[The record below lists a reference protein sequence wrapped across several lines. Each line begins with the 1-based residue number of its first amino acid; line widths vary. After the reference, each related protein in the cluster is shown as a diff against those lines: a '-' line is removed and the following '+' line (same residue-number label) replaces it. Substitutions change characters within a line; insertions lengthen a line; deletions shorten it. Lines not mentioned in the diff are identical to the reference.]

1 MEEDIFSTSLELR
14 NELNSNGRG
23 QGQGRSLHTRMSGVF
38 FHRGIS
44 RLRSEELLLQEG
56 GDGSFL
62 VRDSESVVG
71 AYVLCLLFQNRVHQ
85 YRILPDKDG
94 RISVQS
100 EGDMQPPSYNDLPSL
115 ITSYISK
122 GEKNG
127 LVCALKKPISP
138 EGAEVPEGDSEDD
151 DFDDPKH
158 TPDSDER
165 NASKPFKFGF
175 LSNFSRLDLSSCDG
189 EFVDA
194 MKAYVDEGLEKDA
207 KNFGA
212 EGGRY
217 PMPEFQKL
225 LATAGKGLQ
234 RELDV
239 FLLKLSMCHDMLCQE
254 EDDRRR
260 TVTSNPMDRLGSYI
274 DYLASKLETCRAQV
288 IALEK
293 KAQEVVKDNTENPP
307 DEYNY
312 PDVTDAV
319 SLRVPHQFVP
329 LALRRHSSI
338 SIPLSTFEVKV
349 LKYGKANYKLK
360 LTVDIHQGRFFA
372 VKPSK
377 EQLDASNTFPHD
389 KIAQLVKNTTDNSR
403 LHVIFSN
410 KKKYTYQF
418 ASVLERENFCLQ
430 IRQMKSLHSQEQDVD
445 NVSIFIGTWNM
456 GKSAPVESLKFWLK
470 CNGEGKNKD
479 RTLSRLPH
487 DIYVIGTQ
495 ESGMTEKDW
504 INTLKAALK
513 AALNLDVDLLE
524 SCSLWGLRTLV
535 FINPKHRNKISHIQ
549 KSSVRTG
556 IANALGNKGAVAI
569 SFMLSGTSFCFI
581 NAHLASG
588 DERLDRRNANFRDIL
603 KNLSMGPKNLEH
615 YDITH
620 KFHHVFFFGDLNY
633 RVTGN
638 IDQILTKLEKREF
651 MPLLEQDQLKRCQFE
666 KKAFFGFS
674 ESEVTFMPTYRLE
687 RQTPGYKYDWKKIKT
702 TMERI
707 NIPSWCDRILWHSFP
722 GTFIENTAY
731 GSADNLL
738 NSDHRPVFGSF
749 TVGIAS
755 PFIQNRASLQD
766 NLNVKFIFK
775 NIEAQIKTSTKQSYF
790 LEFSSACL
798 PDIICCE
805 SNRRFGDSQKPG
817 FTNNPVWTAEQL
829 PQLRPLFGDVDYLED
844 QHILIAVKGAGDDH
858 ESYGECVISLKDM
871 FTGEPC
877 YFEAT
882 MTHFGEETGK
892 LKGEWYISTGAAS
905 GGMVS
910 RASRKTY
917 EIVALDTEY
926 HDPEEFLSLT
936 PPCDIVNAGGTAPT
950 SGGLLMSPSTT
961 FTVHPAEDENIS
973 IPTHYVNHNVMRRA
987 PSDPVPDT
995 PLESTIDP
1003 PPLPTKRAKPIMGQF
1018 GIQGPPTA
1026 AKPTDTSRSSD
1037 GVLSGETASGAEF
1050 GNLRTKSNGT
1060 TVQGATGGSPLTA
1073 PHLKKTE
1080 SGSPSPPISSR
1091 PKVKANMYP
1100 ILGFS
1105 PTVKKSDSESPP
1117 IRNSPLVWQ
1126 ARIEG
1131 DEFFPSPKSKIVP
1144 SAPPLPEMENIYPS
1158 IAIRPYEELK
1168 KPTSVQEWLK
1178 GLGLSEYTSTFL
1190 RNGWDSMGTLAH
1202 LTAAHIMKLGI
1213 RDAEH
1218 WQRILNSVRELKGQT
1233 P

>member
-1 MEEDIFSTSLELR
+1 MCTNWFFS
-14 NELNSNGRG
+14 SNGR
-23 QGQGRSLHTRMSGVF
+23 GQGRSLHTRMSAVF
-38 FHRGIS
+38 FHKGIS
-44 RLRSEELLLQEG
+44 RLHSEELLLQEG

-71 AYVLCLLFQNRVHQ
+71 AYVLCLLYQNRVHQ

-115 ITSYISK
+115 INSYINK

-151 DFDDPKH
+151 DFDDTKH
-158 TPDSDER
+158 TPDTDER
-165 NASKPFKFGF
+165 GGASRTFKFGV
-175 LSNFSRLDLSSCDG
+175 LNNFARLDLSSCDG

-194 MKAYVDEGLEKDA
+194 MKTYVDEGLDKDA
-207 KNFGA
+207 RNLGM

-239 FLLKLSMCHDMLCQE
+239 FLLKLSMCQDMLFQ
-254 EDDRRR
+254 EDDDKRR
-260 TVTSNPMDRLGSYI
+260 TMTSNPNDRLGSYI
-274 DYLASKLETCRAQV
+274 DFLAGKLETCRSQV
-288 IALEK
+288 LALEK
-293 KAQEVVKDNTENPP
+293 RAQEVVKDSSKVKEDEYTCP
-307 DEYNY
+307 DEAT
-312 PDVTDAV
+312 PGTLGPP
-319 SLRVPHQFVP
+319 STFLP
-329 LALRRHSSI
+329 LGLRRNSSI

-377 EQLDASNTFPHD
+377 DHLDSNNMFPHD
-389 KIAQLVKNTTDNSR
+389 KILQLVKNTTDNSR

-418 ASVLERENFCLQ
+418 QSVLERERFCLQ

-470 CNGEGKNKD
+470 CNGEGKSKD

-504 INTLKAALK
+504 INTLKAAMK

-549 KSSVRTG
+549 KTSVRTG

-569 SFMLSGTSFCFI
+569 SFLLSGTSFCFI

-588 DERLDRRNANFRDIL
+588 EERLERRNANFRDIL
-603 KNLSMGPKNLEH
+603 KNLNMGPKNLEN

-633 RVTGN
+633 RVTEPVELVL
-638 IDQILTKLEKREF
+638 QKLDKREIT
-651 MPLLEQDQLKRCQFE
+651 PVLEQDQLRRCQFE
-666 KKAFFGFS
+666 KKAFFGFN
-674 ESEVTFMPTYRLE
+674 ESEILFMPTYRLE

-702 TMERI
+702 TTERI
-707 NIPSWCDRILWHSFP
+707 NVPSWCDRILWHSFP
-722 GTFIENTAY
+722 GTFIENIAY
-731 GSADNLL
+731 GSVDNLL

-749 TVGIAS
+749 TVGISS

-775 NIEAQIKTSTKQSYF
+775 NIEAQIKTSTKQFYF

-805 SNRRFGDSQKPG
+805 SNKRFGESQKLG

-844 QHILIAVKGAGDDH
+844 QHILIAVKGAGEDH
-858 ESYGECVISLKDM
+858 ESYGECVLSLKDM

-882 MTHFGEETGK
+882 MTHYGEETGK
-892 LKGEWYISTGAAS
+892 LKGEWYISSNATG
-905 GGMVS
+905 GLVS
-910 RASRKTY
+910 KSSRKTY

-926 HDPEEFLSLT
+926 HDPEEFLSLS
-936 PPCDIVNAGGTAPT
+936 PPVDASHTNMFPLSVA
-950 SGGLLMSPSTT
+950 SQVSPSAT
-961 FTVHPAEDENIS
+961 FLLHPAEDD
-973 IPTHYVNHNVMRRA
+973 PLAGVPAHYVNHNIIRRA

-995 PLESTIDP
+995 PDESTNDP
-1003 PPLPTKRAKPIMGQF
+1003 PPLPNKRSKTPHMGQF
-1018 GIQGPPTA
+1018 SLQ
-1026 AKPTDTSRSSD
+1026 KPADASRS
-1037 GVLSGETASGAEF
+1037 GEQSAGDTASGIDFNSAIM
-1050 GNLRTKSNGT
+1050 RQKSNGT
-1060 TVQGATGGSPLTA
+1060 AVTPLYPT
-1073 PHLKKTE
+1073 HLLPKKGE
-1080 SGSPSPPISSR
+1080 ASPPASAR
-1091 PKVKANMYP
+1091 PKVKSVMYP
-1100 ILGFS
+1100 LPGFKNL
-1105 PTVKKSDSESPP
+1105 PKKTDSDLP
-1117 IRNSPLVWQ
+1117 RNSPLVWQ
-1126 ARIEG
+1126 ARIDG
-1131 DEFFPSPKSKIVP
+1131 DEFFPPVTSPKPKIVP
-1144 SAPPLPEMENIYPS
+1144 SAPPLPESEDIYPS

-1168 KPTSVQEWLK
+1168 KPTTVQDWLK
-1178 GLGLSEYTSTFL
+1178 GLGLTEYTATFL
-1190 RNGWDSMGTLAH
+1190 RNGWDSMGALVQ
-1202 LTAAHIMKLGI
+1202 LNAASIMKMGI
-1213 RDAEH
+1213 RDGEH
-1218 WQRILNSVRELKGQT
+1218 RLRILNSVRELKGQST
-1233 P
+1233 